1 MSTDTTTTRTTTGG
15 EDEQPRGPRYGS
27 PYRSATAR
35 TPYAPR
41 YDAQYDDDRYDDAR
55 YDTHEG
61 GPAYAGP
68 EYAGRQPAGSGH
80 RPGPGATAG
89 QKGGRGKTVAI
100 TVGSVLAAAGLTA
113 GLVAGLGGLWSSTA
127 APTADPGTSIVN
139 VVPGAHSGGH
149 AIVPAGG
156 GSNGNGGGGHVTPP
170 TPPTPPVKPSQAV
183 ETLQQELGQ
192 LNYYEGPDTGIM
204 NAQTT
209 QAITYLQRD
218 AHLPQTGT
226 MNAATQAALTQML
239 ATGNNHMG
247 G

>member
-1 MSTDTTTTRTTTGG
+1 MSTDTTTRTTTGG
-15 EDEQPRGPRYGS
+15 WDEEPRGPRNM
-27 PYRSATAR
+27 
-35 TPYAPR
+35 
-41 YDAQYDDDRYDDAR
+41 QY
-55 YDTHEG
+55 

-68 EYAGRQPAGSGH
+68 EYHTAQYGYPQAPQ
-80 RPGPGATAG
+80 ATAEKRSG
-89 QKGGRGKTVAI
+89 KGRSIAI
-100 TVGSVLAAAGLTA
+100 TVGSVLAAAGVTA
-113 GLVAGLGGLWSSTA
+113 GVVLGLGGLWNSTA
-127 APTADPGTSIVN
+127 APTTTDPSNGIVN

-149 AIVPAGG
+149 AITPAGG
-156 GSNGNGGGGHVTPP
+156 GSNGGGGHVTPP
-170 TPPTPPVKPSQAV
+170 TPPVQPSQAV
-183 ETLQQELGQ
+183 ETLQRELGS
-192 LNYYEGPDTGIM
+192 LNYYEGADTGIM